1 MIAKQVSNQTDAVK
15 IACDFISIE
24 NVAETQRI
32 CDELRQHRLATGVGE
47 DVLQLYTTL
56 WHAWTT
62 LTNDKIFK
70 DTLNAFSIAPGA
82 QLRDLTLV
90 DRTLRRKEKNRL
102 TKKARMYAERL
113 PRLGYDFRCL
123 FCPRMFHR
131 AGLLDHL

>member
-1 MIAKQVSNQTDAVK
+1 MIVQQVSNQTDAVK

-24 NVAETQRI
+24 NVAETRRI

-56 WHAWTT
+56 WHAWIN
-62 LTNDKIFK
+62 LTNDKVFK
-70 DTLNAFSIAPGA
+70 DTLNAFSVAPGT

-90 DRTLRRKEKNRL
+90 DRTSRRKEKIRAA
-102 TKKARMYAERL
+102 KKERKCFEL
-113 PRLGYDFRCL
+113 PRPGYDFSCP

-131 AGLLDHL
+131 AGLIDHL

>member
-1 MIAKQVSNQTDAVK
+1 LIAQQVSNQADAVK

-56 WHAWTT
+56 WHAWMT
-62 LTNDKIFK
+62 LTNDKVFK
-70 DTLNAFSIAPGA
+70 DTLNAFSVAPGA

-102 TKKARMYAERL
+102 AKKARMCTEL
-113 PRLGYDFRCL
+113 PRPGYDFCCP
-123 FCPRMFHR
+123 FCPQMFHR